1 MVKSNYEYIDLDVL
15 KESTFDDVSIIK
27 EIMELFLEL
36 IDEYVEVLT
45 SQFPNKKWDLLF
57 QATHK
62 IKPNISMFGIFKL
75 ESIILQLESNF
86 KDKQNLD
93 TTAAL
98 VNECLTLFKEVKR
111 EIIIELKSINND

>member
-1 MVKSNYEYIDLDVL
+1 MVKSDYKYIDLDVL
-15 KESTFDDVSIIK
+15 KESTFNDDFIIK

-36 IDEYVEVLT
+36 IDEYIEVLT
-45 SQFPNKKWDLLF
+45 SQFPKRKWDLLF

-86 KDKQNLD
+86 KNKQNLD
-93 TTAAL
+93 TTAPL

-111 EIIIELKSINND
+111 EIITELKSINND

>member
-1 MVKSNYEYIDLDVL
+1 MVKSSYEYIDLDVL

-36 IDEYVEVLT
+36 IDEYLDVLT
-45 SQFPNKKWDLLF
+45 LQFPNKNWYLLF

-86 KDKQNLD
+86 KNKQNLE
-93 TTAAL
+93 TTGPI
-98 VNECLTLFKEVKR
+98 VTECLTLFKEVKR
-111 EIIIELKSINND
+111 EILIELKSIKE